1 MPEEPQFHITV
12 VTQKRRHAERSQSSS
27 HSRESGRSASKETP
41 RAEARESSA
50 ASRDEALLIPEEIQ
64 ARAEADAA
72 AVSADT
78 AETRSAEGG
87 GAAQTGSASPSGDRS
102 VRSHGRHKS
111 SHRRHYLDYGTVNLG
126 TLHDSSDEEPDY
138 TPEPE
143 SPVPTQGELQHQ
155 FYEKY
160 DTVLN
165 RRYQT
170 RNKTKVTRIILIS
183 LLAALVLVAS
193 FFAISSFTGEPTPLE
208 EPVVSTIPVETL
220 DLG

>member
-12 VTQKRRHAERSQSSS
+12 VTQKRRHAEHAQSS
-27 HSRESGRSASKETP
+27 HSGESGQSAAKEQP

-50 ASRDEALLIPEEIQ
+50 ASRDEALHIPEESP
-64 ARAEADAA
+64 AWAEAAA

-78 AETRSAEGG
+78 AAPRGAEGSDAAQTRSAN
-87 GAAQTGSASPSGDRS
+87 PSGDGFP
-102 VRSHGRHKS
+102 RSHGRQKS

-126 TLHDSSDEEPDY
+126 TLQDSPDKEPEL
-138 TPEPE
+138 TPEPD
-143 SPVPTQGELQHQ
+143 SSVLTQGELQHQ

-170 RNKTKVTRIILIS
+170 RNRTKVARIILIS
-183 LLAALVLVAS
+183 LLAALVLVVS
-193 FFAISSFTGEPTPLE
+193 FFALSSFTGDPTPLE
-208 EPVVSTIPVETL
+208 KPVVSTIPVETL